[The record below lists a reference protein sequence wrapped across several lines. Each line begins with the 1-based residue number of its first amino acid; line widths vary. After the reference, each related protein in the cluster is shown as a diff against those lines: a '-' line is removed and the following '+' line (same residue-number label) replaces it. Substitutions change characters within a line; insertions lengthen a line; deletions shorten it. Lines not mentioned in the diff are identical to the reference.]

1 MNKRITDR
9 YGTVKK
15 IKISYN
21 TEISDEDFNN
31 YCMTHRMNR
40 NDAANQLKRLAIDA
54 AEKEIDFQLTEIN
67 KGERYA

>member
-9 YGTVKK
+9 YGTIKK

-21 TEISDEDFNN
+21 TEISDEHFNT
-31 YCMTHRMNR
+31 YCMMNRMNR
-40 NDAANQLKRLAIDA
+40 NDAANQLKKLAIDA
-54 AEKEIDFQLTEIN
+54 AEKEINFQLTETN

>member
-9 YGTVKK
+9 YGTTKK

-31 YCMTHRMNR
+31 YCMAYRLNR
-40 NDAANQLKRLAIDA
+40 NDAAKQIKELAINA
-54 AEKEIDFQLTEIN
+54 AEKEIDFQLKETN